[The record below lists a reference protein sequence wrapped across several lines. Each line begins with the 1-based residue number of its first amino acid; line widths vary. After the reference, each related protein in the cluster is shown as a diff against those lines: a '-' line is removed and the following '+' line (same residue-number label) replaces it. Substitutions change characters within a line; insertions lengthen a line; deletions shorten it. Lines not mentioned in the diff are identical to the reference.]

1 MRLSI
6 VVPYLGDAVAFED
19 SLVSVLENRPAG
31 TEVCVAHDGSYQDPF
46 DLGDEVRFI
55 EAKSA
60 DLPSLIAAAAEV
72 ATGRVI
78 HILGNGCRA
87 TEGWTVSPVEALADE
102 PCGFVA
108 PIIRDPADD
117 RIVAAGWQDSV
128 KRIYAPV
135 ASGEHELGRRQ
146 LGAVRGVYLA
156 ASFWRRAEL
165 RSAIRAAMLTDWSAC
180 EFAWSRLLTDA
191 GWRCGVA
198 PDSVVLAGA
207 EALGTVAG
215 FRRGQLLRALSSE
228 IDDASAVPA
237 VTKAIGLT
245 LLNPLNLVLWD
256 QLSEL
261 LGQAI
266 SLVRVP
272 AEVTRLRFDQV
283 RSPGEVADTLKM
295 PVWPVVTE
303 SSYRR
308 VA

>member
-6 VVPYLGDAVAFED
+6 VVPHLGDANAFED

-31 TEVCVAHDGSYQDPF
+31 AEVCVAHDGSYQDPF

-60 DLPSLIAAAAEV
+60 DLPSLIAAAAEA

-87 TEGWTVSPVEALADE
+87 TEGWTASPVEALADE
-102 PCGFVA
+102 PCGIVT

-117 RIVAAGWQDSV
+117 RIIAAGWQDSA

-135 ASGEHELGRRQ
+135 ATGEHELGRRQ
-146 LGAVRGVYLA
+146 LGAVRGVYLT

-165 RSAIRAAMLTDWSAC
+165 RSVIRAATLTDWSAC

-191 GWRCGVA
+191 GWKCGVA
-198 PDSVVLAGA
+198 GDSVVLAGKS
-207 EALGTVAG
+207 ALGMVAS
-215 FRRGQLLRALSSE
+215 FRRGQLLRGLSSE
-228 IDDASAVPA
+228 IDDASAAPA
-237 VTKAIGLT
+237 VAKAIGLT

-261 LGQAI
+261 LGQAA
-266 SLVRVP
+266 SVVRAP

-283 RSPGEVADTLKM
+283 RSPGEVADTLRM
-295 PVWPVVTE
+295 PIRPVSTE